1 MRPIAYNQLF
11 FLSNEFTNPMRAFW
25 LMRDYM
31 EKAIKLTS
39 ETMAKD
45 TILRFK
51 KTRVG
56 FKDVEDVAESQVNKQ
71 KSSDKSRD
79 AKYEIVKDM
88 MKHKLKDALKTT
100 KAAKK
105 DLNASKENL

>member
-1 MRPIAYNQLF
+1 MRPIAYNQLNI
-11 FLSNEFTNPMRAFW
+11 LSNEFTNPMWAFW

-51 KTRVG
+51 KNRVG
-56 FKDVEDVAESQVNKQ
+56 FKDVENMAESLVNKH

-88 MKHKLKDALKTT
+88 MKHTLKDALK
-100 KAAKK
+100 
-105 DLNASKENL
+105 LQNLQKRS